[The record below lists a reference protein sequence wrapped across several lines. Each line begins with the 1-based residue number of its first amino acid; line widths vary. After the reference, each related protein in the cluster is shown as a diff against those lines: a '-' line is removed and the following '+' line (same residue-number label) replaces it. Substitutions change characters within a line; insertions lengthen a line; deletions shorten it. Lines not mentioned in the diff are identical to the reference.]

1 MFHIIKIKPDA
12 SNTMPRVLHLQFNS
26 RCLDIV
32 RMQRGIEGY
41 FVTCLTIVKHLIRF
55 DCILHVILI
64 LRPPSRYSLPVLSQ
78 AHRAGGHGEEQF
90 LRKRLS
96 DITRLDTHNTHT
108 FKEQPNTGSFTQ
120 RTSLSHGLLM
130 LNINITCPHPRNR
143 TLVLF
148 LAYDL
153 QHIQVLEQH
162 GENRAY
168 LHRPARQPNIQN

>member
-1 MFHIIKIKPDA
+1 MFYIIKIKPDA
-12 SNTMPRVLHLQFNS
+12 SNTMPRVLHPQFS
-26 RCLDIV
+26 SHCLDVI
-32 RMQRGIEGY
+32 RMQRSLEGY
-41 FVTCLTIVKHLIRF
+41 FVTCPTIVKHLIRF

-78 AHRAGGHGEEQF
+78 AHREGGHGEEQF

-96 DITRLDTHNTHT
+96 DITRLDTQHTHFQRT
-108 FKEQPNTGSFTQ
+108 TIYKRSFTS
-120 RTSLSHGLLM
+120 RTSLSPGLLM
-130 LNINITCPHPRNR
+130 LNLNITCPHPRNR

-153 QHIQVLEQH
+153 QHIQVLGQH

-168 LHRPARQPNIQN
+168 LHRPARQPNK

>member
-12 SNTMPRVLHLQFNS
+12 RNTMPSVLHLQFNS
-26 RCLDIV
+26 HCLDIV

-41 FVTCLTIVKHLIRF
+41 FVTCPTIVKHLIRF

-64 LRPPSRYSLPVLSQ
+64 LRPTSRYSLPVLSQ

-96 DITRLDTHNTHT
+96 DITRLDTQHTHFQRT
-108 FKEQPNTGSFTQ
+108 TLYMRSFTS
-120 RTSLSHGLLM
+120 RTSLSPGLLM
-130 LNINITCPHPRNR
+130 LNLNITCPHPRNR

-153 QHIQVLEQH
+153 QHIQVLGQH

-168 LHRPARQPNIQN
+168 LHRPARQPNK

>member
-12 SNTMPRVLHLQFNS
+12 SNTMPSVLHLQFNS
-26 RCLDIV
+26 LCLDMI
-32 RMQRGIEGY
+32 RMQRGNEGY
-41 FVTCLTIVKHLIRF
+41 FVTCPTIVKHLIRF

-96 DITRLDTHNTHT
+96 DITSLDTQHTHFQRT
-108 FKEQPNTGSFTQ
+108 TYNGSFTQ

-148 LAYDL
+148 LAYEL
-153 QHIQVLEQH
+153 QHIHVLEQH

-168 LHRPARQPNIQN
+168 LHRPARQQTNKLK